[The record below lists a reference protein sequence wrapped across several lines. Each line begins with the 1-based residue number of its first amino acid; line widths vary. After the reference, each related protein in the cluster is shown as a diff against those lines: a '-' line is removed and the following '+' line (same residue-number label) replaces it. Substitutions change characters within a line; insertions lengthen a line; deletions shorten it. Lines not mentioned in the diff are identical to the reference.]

1 MKRWTDL
8 VLVTCAGGVA
18 LAQWFAPVPVEG
30 LLSALLFGLV
40 VLTIVS
46 QRNAM
51 QLTLSSLND
60 AHLEQ
65 LESERRYRALFDACS
80 DVILVHRFEDDGRP
94 GQLVEV
100 NEAAC
105 LALGYSR
112 AQLLAMTAEDVLA
125 PESRNHVRGRA
136 KALAEA
142 GILAYETIHV
152 SSDGQR
158 MPVEVTARIVDIGGR
173 RLCLTVSHSI
183 AAHKELEEF
192 LRGLTDVDELT
203 GLLNRRGF
211 FVKVDETRRRARRGD
226 KQVLLMY
233 FDVDGLK
240 RVNDERGHAE
250 GDRLLVAAAD
260 VLRAA
265 FRERDVVARLG
276 GDEFVAMALLG
287 RREDEQLDRQAIAD
301 SSRRRR
307 PRQTRRA
314 RRGLRLL
321 GQLRLHGGQSRRAL
335 RDRRVARARR
345 PADVQRQARPAA
357 RARLRWS
364 AESRGTRGVCPQ
376 RPGSSRRGGLPAVG
390 HRLSPAARLS
400 LAVSPQAHRPVP
412 PRR

>member
-18 LAQWFAPVPVEG
+18 LAQWLAPISMEG
-30 LLSALLFGLV
+30 LLSVLLFGLV
-40 VLTIVS
+40 VLTIFS

-51 QLTLSSLND
+51 HVTLNSLNA
-60 AHLEQ
+60 AHREQ

-80 DVILVHRFEDDGRP
+80 DVILVYPFEDDGRP

-125 PESRNHVRGRA
+125 PEARKQVRERA
-136 KALAEA
+136 QALAGA
-142 GILAYETIHV
+142 GTLAYETVHIT
-152 SSDGQR
+152 SDRQR
-158 MPVEVTARIVDIGGR
+158 SPVEVTARIVDIGGR

-183 AAHKELEEF
+183 AAHKELEDF
-192 LRGLTDVDELT
+192 LRSLTDVDELT

-211 FVKVDETRRRARRGD
+211 FVKVDETMRRARRGD

-233 FDVDGLK
+233 LDVDGLK
-240 RVNDERGHAE
+240 RVNDEKGHAE

-287 RREDEQLDRQAIAD
+287 RRHDEQLDRQAIETRLQDAVRAKRAELGEDYDFSVSFGSMVANHVELVEIDELLARAD
-301 SSRRRR
+301 QQMYSVK
-307 PRQTRRA
+307 RA
-314 RRGLRLL
+314 RRRE
-321 GQLRLHGGQSRRAL
+321 S
-335 RDRRVARARR
+335 D
-345 PADVQRQARPAA
+345 
-357 RARLRWS
+357 S
-364 AESRGTRGVCPQ
+364 AGM
-376 RPGSSRRGGLPAVG
+376 
-390 HRLSPAARLS
+390 
-400 LAVSPQAHRPVP
+400 VSHS
-412 PRR
+412 

>member
-1 MKRWTDL
+1 MKRWTEL

-18 LAQWFAPVPVEG
+18 LAQWFAPVSVEG
-30 LLSALLFGLV
+30 LLSALLFSLV
-40 VLTIVS
+40 VLTILS
-46 QRNAM
+46 QRSAM

-60 AHLEQ
+60 AHMEQ

-105 LALGYSR
+105 LSLGYSR

-125 PESRNHVRGRA
+125 PESRNHVRGLA

-287 RREDEQLDRQAIAD
+287 RREDEQLDRQAIEVRLQDAIRDKRAELGAD
-301 SSRRRR
+301 YDFSVSFGSMVANHLELVEIDELLARADQRMYSVK
-307 PRQTRRA
+307 RA
-314 RRGLRLL
+314 RRRELDSAGPVSRV
-321 GQLRLHGGQSRRAL
+321 GREGSARRAPGL
-335 RDRRVARARR
+335 AG
-345 PADVQRQARPAA
+345 
-357 RARLRWS
+357 
-364 AESRGTRGVCPQ
+364 AEVS
-376 RPGSSRRGGLPAVG
+376 LP
-390 HRLSPAARLS
+390 
-400 LAVSPQAHRPVP
+400 PVID
-412 PRR
+412 

>member
-18 LAQWFAPVPVEG
+18 LAQWFAPVSVEG

-40 VLTIVS
+40 VLTILS

-51 QLTLSSLND
+51 QLTLSSLTD
-60 AHLEQ
+60 AHQEQ

-80 DVILVHRFEDDGRP
+80 DVILVHRFADDARP
-94 GQLVEV
+94 GQIVEV

-142 GILAYETIHV
+142 GTLAYETIHV
-152 SSDGQR
+152 TSDGQR

-211 FVKVDETRRRARRGD
+211 FVKADETRRRARRGD

-250 GDRLLVAAAD
+250 GDKLLVAAAD

-287 RREDEQLDRQAIAD
+287 RRDDEQLDRQAIEVRLQDAIRAKRAELGAD
-301 SSRRRR
+301 FDFSVSFGSMVANHVELGEIDELLARADQRMYSVK
-307 PRQTRRA
+307 RA
-314 RRGLRLL
+314 RRRELDSAGPV
-321 GQLRLHGGQSRRAL
+321 SRF
-335 RDRRVARARR
+335 
-345 PADVQRQARPAA
+345 
-357 RARLRWS
+357 
-364 AESRGTRGVCPQ
+364 
-376 RPGSSRRGGLPAVG
+376 
-390 HRLSPAARLS
+390 
-400 LAVSPQAHRPVP
+400 
-412 PRR
+412 